1 MTFLTILPNFS
12 HNFLYEKKFLK
23 FISVILLLN
32 MFKRR
37 NDFNYMAF
45 NKEFLINE
53 QITAK
58 TVLLIDEDGVKHEN
72 LPIETAL
79 KIAEERDLDLALVS
93 PNPKMPVCKLMN
105 YSKFKYEQTKKE
117 KEQRKNQK
125 TIVVKEVQ
133 LSYRIEQHD
142 FNTKLKMAKK
152 FLSSGNKVNVV
163 LRLKGR
169 ERMFAENAVEIME
182 RFANECSDVGTISG
196 KITTQ
201 NNVISMTLIAL

>member
-1 MTFLTILPNFS
+1 
-12 HNFLYEKKFLK
+12 
-23 FISVILLLN
+23 
-32 MFKRR
+32 
-37 NDFNYMAF
+37 MAF
-45 NKEFLINE
+45 NRNFLINE
-53 QITAK
+53 EITAEY
-58 TVLLIDEDGVKHEN
+58 VLLIDEDGTKHDN

-79 KIAEERDLDLALVS
+79 KMAEEKDLDLALVS
-93 PNPKMPVCKLMN
+93 PNPKMPVCKLLD

-142 FNTKLKMAKK
+142 FNTKLKMTKK
-152 FLSSGNKVNVV
+152 FLSAGNKVNVV

-169 ERMFAENAVEIME
+169 EKIFVDKAVEILE
-182 RFANECSDVGTISG
+182 RFASECSDVGTISG

-201 NNVISMTLIAL
+201 NNIVSMVLISL